1 VYSFYKHRTLKD
13 WSDALFLEDFKKE
26 AQKIQE
32 FTNNYAVK
40 GLILDEIEDSILPE
54 VQYITDSC
62 I

>member
-32 FTNNYAVK
+32 FTNNYAVQ
-40 GLILDEIEDSILPE
+40 GLILDGMENPISSK
-54 VQYITDSC
+54 VQYITDSF